1 MAVPDWPR
9 IEISSGTLS
18 PAGQVPGER
27 GDLGG
32 SVAAAAADEAG
43 AGVDPGVDEGEVDG
57 VAVRPA
63 LRGRVQVPPRL
74 G

>member
-1 MAVPDWPR
+1 MPDWPR
-9 IEISSGTLS
+9 IEISSWKLS
-18 PAGQVPGER
+18 PAGQVPGEP

-32 SVAAAAADEAG
+32 TVAAAAADASG
-43 AGVDPGVDEGEVDG
+43 AGVDPGVDEREVAG
-57 VAVRPA
+57 VAVRLA